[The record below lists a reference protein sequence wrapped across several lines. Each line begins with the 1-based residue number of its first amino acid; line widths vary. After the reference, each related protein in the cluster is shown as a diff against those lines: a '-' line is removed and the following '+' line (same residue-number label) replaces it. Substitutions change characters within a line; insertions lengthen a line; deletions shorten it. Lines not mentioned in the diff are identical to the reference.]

1 MTLIIDT
8 KNLREEK
15 ALKNFLQQ
23 HSIRYYSEAEED
35 AALLKAMEKGR
46 NLPCLHLAM
55 VRVFPN
61 HLFLFDFCSGYMNR
75 G

>member
-1 MTLIIDT
+1 MTLIVDT

-35 AALLKAMEKGR
+35 AALLTAMEKGR
-46 NLPCLHLAM
+46 KSAILTIAEKNS
-55 VRVFPN
+55 
-61 HLFLFDFCSGYMNR
+61 FLTKLKKAK
-75 G
+75 

>member
-23 HSIRYYSEAEED
+23 HSIHYYSEAEED
-35 AALLKAMEKGR
+35 TALLKAMEKGR
-46 NLPCLHLAM
+46 KSAM
-55 VRVFPN
+55 LTSCHGSCFPEP
-61 HLFLFDFCSGYMNR
+61 FIFV
-75 G
+75 